1 MNNPLIYGRATL
13 GRRLGAFIVD
23 YVIITLLAFIPIF
36 VFGGFGDIDFFDTR
50 FPLVMVIAV
59 GGILFKD
66 VFGRSLG
73 KLIFGVRIAHGDAA
87 DLRVNAGQ
95 RILRNIPLLFWPVEL
110 IMTFQDPYQRRLGD
124 KWAHTLI
131 AAEVRKKKV
140 PVILIAAVGGAV
152 FLLFILFGVTGI
164 IRSDNS
170 YKTATEFIS
179 AQDEIVSA
187 VGGIEGFGQMPSGS
201 LHYSNGKGSADLMIT
216 VIGEDATLTVRVY
229 LTKQPGE
236 DWVVRDFDY

>member
-1 MNNPLIYGRATL
+1 MNESLIYGRATL
-13 GRRLGAFIVD
+13 GRRVGAFIVD
-23 YVIITLLAFIPIF
+23 YFIITLLGLSPIF
-36 VFGGFGDIDFFDTR
+36 FFGGFGDIDVFDR
-50 FPLVMVIAV
+50 FPLTMAIAV

-95 RILRNIPLLFWPVEL
+95 RILRNVPLMLWPVEL
-110 IMTFQDPYQRRLGD
+110 IMTFQDPYHRRLGD

-140 PVILIAAVGGAV
+140 PIILIAAVGGAV
-152 FLLFILFGVTGI
+152 FLLFIIFSVTGTI
-164 IRSDNS
+164 CSDDS
-170 YKTATEFIS
+170 YKAATEFIAS
-179 AQDEIVSA
+179 QDEIVSA

-201 LHYSNGKGSADLMIT
+201 LRYSNGNGSANLMIT
-216 VIGEDATLTVRVY
+216 VFGEDATLTVRVY
-229 LTKQPGE
+229 LTKRPGE
-236 DWVVRDFDY
+236 NWVVQDFDY